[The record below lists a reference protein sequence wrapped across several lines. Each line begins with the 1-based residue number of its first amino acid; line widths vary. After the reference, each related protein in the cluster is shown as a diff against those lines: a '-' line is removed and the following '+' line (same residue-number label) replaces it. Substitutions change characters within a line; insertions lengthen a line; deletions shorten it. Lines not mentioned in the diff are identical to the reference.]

1 MGKADYY
8 KSGDYNAICDYCGF
22 KYKFSKLKKTW
33 DGFYSCSKCWEP
45 RHPQDF
51 VKGVLDNQSV
61 PVSRPESTDTFV
73 DVSFIEYE
81 SDV

>member
-8 KSGDYNAICDYCGF
+8 KSGDYNAICDRCGF

-33 DGFYSCSKCWEP
+33 DGLYCCSKCWEI
-45 RHPQDF
+45 RNPQDF

-61 PVSRPESTDTFV
+61 PVTRPESTDEFV
-73 DVSFIEYE
+73 DVTFIDYE
-81 SDV
+81 G